1 MQEKLPDRFKWQDGD
16 IKVVEQDKKK
26 TKKQKPHGNE
36 KPLKIKMTF
45 DKAIKKIAKVKPP
58 QNK

>member
-1 MQEKLPDRFKWQDGD
+1 MIESQERFVLTDEEFTIMESKETKQ
-16 IKVVEQDKKK
+16 
-26 TKKQKPHGNE
+26 KKQKPHGNE

-45 DKAIKKIAKVKPP
+45 DKAVKKIAKVKPP